1 MTYDKIINILL
12 KKNIE
17 GLETLN
23 RVKVIIFDECHTLF
37 SDANFIKDM
46 EMLKVWIR
54 DNLYIGNKIFIGLTA
69 TPNII
74 EYYQKE
80 WGVSINKLNDEV
92 LVNYK
97 VKQLH
102 CTDFDTIPYIVTT
115 QIEGKTMIMCYS
127 YNQCLKLKE
136 RIPNS
141 FILTSKSNKKF
152 TKEMNKVRQ
161 HIIKYESLPD
171 TFMDDDGVEKEL
183 NVLIVTST
191 LREGVNLRKIVV
203 LEI

>member
-1 MTYDKIINILL
+1 MPLLIYEILCRSRLAYSGTTKVSKGISKYDTKNSLLLSIGMGKSSTYILEKKLQIMTYDKINILL

-23 RVKVIIFDECHTLF
+23 KVKVIIFDECHTLF

-127 YNQCLKLKE
+127 YNHVKLKE

-141 FILTSKSNKKF
+141 FFLQQK
-152 TKEMNKVRQ
+152 
-161 HIIKYESLPD
+161 
-171 TFMDDDGVEKEL
+171 
-183 NVLIVTST
+183 
-191 LREGVNLRKIVV
+191 
-203 LEI
+203 